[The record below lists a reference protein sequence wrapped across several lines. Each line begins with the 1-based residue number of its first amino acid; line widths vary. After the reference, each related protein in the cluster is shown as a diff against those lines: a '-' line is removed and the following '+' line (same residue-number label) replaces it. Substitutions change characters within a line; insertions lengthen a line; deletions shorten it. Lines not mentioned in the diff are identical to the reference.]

1 MNAYFI
7 SGLGADKRIFSKLK
21 LSEKINI
28 IHVDWI
34 NPDRNETLEAYSKRL
49 SRIIDTSQPFAL
61 VGVSFG
67 E

>member
-21 LSEKINI
+21 LNENINI

-34 NPDRNETLEAYSKRL
+34 TPNKNESLASYAQRL
-49 SRIIDTSQPFAL
+49 ISAMDLPQPFAL
-61 VGVSFG
+61 VGVSLG